1 MNTIDFSYNDN
12 NYCINYIDKIKDIID
27 RLIKTIY
34 YLYIMLDKVTFWIS
48 SSLFWFA
55 HKGKFEGLMKNLHL
69 KIDLKV

>member
-34 YLYIMLDKVTFWIS
+34 YLYIMLNKVTF
-48 SSLFWFA
+48 
-55 HKGKFEGLMKNLHL
+55 
-69 KIDLKV
+69 